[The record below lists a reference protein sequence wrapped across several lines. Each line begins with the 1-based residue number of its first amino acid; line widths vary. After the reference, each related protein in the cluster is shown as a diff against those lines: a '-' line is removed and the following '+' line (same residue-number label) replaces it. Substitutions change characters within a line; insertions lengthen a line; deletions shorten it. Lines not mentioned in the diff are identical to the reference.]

1 MKLHYLNIENFR
13 AIAELSLDFTD
24 YLSRPQKV
32 NLIVGPH
39 GSGKTS
45 ILDAIHLA
53 IKSVENPEHPHL
65 REGLLYSPQ
74 QLVRGRGKKAK
85 IELEFSLESEEIKAI
100 NEVYSSLGVEHNFD
114 LSLNNPTTISW
125 SFPHP
130 DISKPDLFSY
140 RCEPE
145 KLRKIFEA
153 RNLAFLAVKHGYVSS
168 EILDKIGG
176 ICYLDRGRTI
186 RLRNS
191 WEDILNGDRPS
202 NNSNDVLWWLYHYYL
217 QDSCWNRE
225 KNGESPWQKIQK
237 LFNEICHPA
246 ELVSLESGPGIDSVI
261 AKRNGLEYG
270 FVQMS
275 AAEQQVLRILVT
287 LAAETSQ
294 NSLVL
299 IDEVELNLDSQCQKR
314 LVRILR
320 QLGENNQY
328 IFTTNSSEV
337 MKLFYD
343 VEATY
348 LVNLDKK

>member
-13 AIAELSLDFTD
+13 AIAQLSVDFTD

-32 NLIVGPH
+32 NLIIGPH

-53 IKSVENPEHPHL
+53 IKSLENPEHPHL
-65 REGLLYSPQ
+65 REGLQYSPQ
-74 QLVRGRGKKAK
+74 QLVRGRGKTAK

-100 NEVYSSLGVEHNFD
+100 NEVYSALGVEHNFD
-114 LSLNNPTTISW
+114 LSLNNPTTVSW

-140 RCEPE
+140 RWEPE
-145 KLRKIFEA
+145 KLGKIFEA
-153 RNLAFLAVKHGYVSS
+153 RKLAFLAVKNGYISS
-168 EILDKIGG
+168 EILEKIGG
-176 ICYLDRGRTI
+176 ICYLDQERTI

-191 WEDILNGDRPS
+191 WD
-202 NNSNDVLWWLYHYYL
+202 SNDSSNVLWWLYHYYL

-225 KNGESPWQKIQK
+225 KNGKSPWQKIQK
-237 LFNEICHPA
+237 LFNEICHPT

-270 FVQMS
+270 FLQMS
-275 AAEQQVLRILVT
+275 SAERQVLKILVT

-299 IDEVELNLDSQCQKR
+299 IDEVELHLESKLQES
-314 LVRILR
+314 LIHLLR
-320 QLGENNQY
+320 EADTNHQY
-328 IFTTNSSEV
+328 IFATNSFEIVS
-337 MKLFYD
+337 LFYD
-343 VEATY
+343 SEVTF
-348 LVNLDKK
+348 LKTLNK